1 MIFYLNV
8 KRGGSHSIIRK
19 LIMRINLSIFFIL
32 LAMIQVSAKGLFA
45 QKITL
50 DRTNSSL
57 NQLIKEIRTQSGYD
71 FFYNNALIAKAKP
84 VSIHVK
90 NVTLETALQKCF
102 ANQSFTYRI
111 TDKMVIIMEKDTD
124 TPVQT
129 SLLQESITGKVVDT
143 LGMPLPGATV
153 RIKGTTK
160 VTITDANGVFVFKEA
175 NNNVILEFSY
185 LGFVSREIKASA
197 NMGKIVLQVAQSGLN
212 EVVVTAM
219 GISREKKALGY
230 AVQDVKSEELTT
242 RPTNALSAISGKVSG
257 LQVISS
263 GGNMGGSTRVLLRGI
278 NSITGNNQPLYVIDG
293 TPIDNSDINTS
304 STVNGSAGK
313 DVGNLIQ
320 DINPDDI
327 ENISVLKGPSAAA
340 IYGSRAAN
348 GVILVTTKKG
358 SRKDK
363 FDIILNTGLDLENIV
378 RLPARQ
384 HLYGQ
389 GYANTFTKATING
402 KEYNMVD
409 YASDESWGPKLDGT
423 PVLHWYNL
431 DPEYPADYLNP
442 QPWVYPEHDV
452 NYFFRTGIANTNNIA
467 VSGASDKT
475 TYRLSYT
482 NKNVRGTVPNSSLG
496 RNAVNFSGSTQL
508 GIVNV
513 FSNLNYIKNT
523 SLGRPWTGAS
533 NRNIML
539 EAFQWGGVQVDY
551 KRLSDYKREDGT
563 PRPWNRTGY
572 LNTPAAKATRFID
585 NPYWSAYESYLEENR
600 DRIYGN
606 IGFTVDA
613 NNWLKL
619 TGKVHADIYTFEYQD
634 RIAVYSRS
642 QSQYQ
647 DYSNHFNEFNYEFLA
662 SAKHNWGDFSL
673 SGNAGGNI
681 RDQQRRIIDGLTQG
695 GLIIPQ
701 YYNLKN
707 APTVLNNNNFYHK
720 QVYSLYGSFSAGWKG
735 MLYLDGTL
743 RNDWSSTLPVNNN
756 SFIYPSV
763 TGSFVFSEI
772 AGIKKQE
779 WLDFAKIRLGWAQVG
794 NDTDPYQL
802 YPVYE
807 AQQSFNNNAPYRLPS
822 TLNNPLLKPE
832 ITTSV
837 EAGLNLQM
845 FKNRL
850 GLDVTYYNNNSRNQI
865 LAVPVSAAFGY
876 DNKIFNAGKINNKG
890 LEVTLN
896 GTPLKTDNF
905 EWNSTINWSRN
916 RNKVVSLDK
925 GVNTLELS
933 NLLVTLVAQE
943 GKPYGQIM
951 GNDFVYAPDGQR
963 VVQADGT
970 YLKTSQQVALGS
982 VLPDYLFGFQ
992 NTFRYKKMRLGFLI
1006 DGRMG
1011 GSFFS
1016 QTYKVGMYS
1025 GVLDRTAANGI
1036 RENGIVVDGVK
1047 ANVVFHPDG
1056 SYTVSNPVKNDTKIS
1071 ALNWARNEYSGPTTF
1086 SVFDA
1091 SYIKLR
1097 EVTLGYNFDL
1107 KKTSTIRSV
1116 GLTLY
1121 GRNLWNIYTKS
1132 KYIDP
1137 EFTNSGGNVQ
1147 GIEGG
1152 NIPVPITYGL
1162 NVSVKF

>member
-8 KRGGSHSIIRK
+8 NRGENHSIKRK
-19 LIMRINLSIFFIL
+19 LIMRINFSIFFIL
-32 LAMIQVSAKGLFA
+32 LAVIQVSAKDVFA
-45 QKITL
+45 QNITL
-50 DRTNSSL
+50 NRTNISL
-57 NQLIKEIRTQSGYD
+57 NKVIKEIRTQSGYD
-71 FFYNNALIAKAKP
+71 FFYNNALIAKARP

-90 NVTLETALQKCF
+90 NVSLNEALDRCF
-102 ANQSFTYRI
+102 ANQTFSYRI
-111 TDKMVIIMEKDTD
+111 TDKMVIIMEKDAGSLQ
-124 TPVQT
+124 PSAVQDRV
-129 SLLQESITGKVVDT
+129 TGKVLDT

-153 RIKGTTK
+153 RVKGTTK
-160 VTITDANGVFVFKEA
+160 VTITDANGVFVLNDVQE
-175 NNNVILEFSY
+175 NTILEISY
-185 LGFVSREIKASA
+185 LGFLTREVKAGTS
-197 NMGKIVLQVAQSGLN
+197 KIVLQAAQSGLN

-278 NSITGNNQPLYVIDG
+278 NSIMGNNQPLYVVDG
-293 TPIDNSDINTS
+293 TPIDNSDINTT
-304 STVNGSAGK
+304 STIDGSAGK

-320 DINPDDI
+320 DLNPDDI

-358 SRKDK
+358 SRKEK
-363 FDIILNTGLDLENIV
+363 FDITLNTGIDFENIV
-378 RLPARQ
+378 RLPTRQ
-384 HLYGQ
+384 HSYGQ
-389 GYANTFTKATING
+389 GYTGTFSKATING

-431 DPEYPADYLNP
+431 DPEYPADYLKP

-467 VSGASDKT
+467 ISGFNEKT

-508 GIVNV
+508 GAVNV

-551 KRLSDYKREDGT
+551 KKLSEYKREDGT
-563 PRPWNRTGY
+563 PRAWNRTSY
-572 LNTPAAKATRFID
+572 LNTPAGEATRFID

-647 DYSNHFNEFNYEFLA
+647 EYNNHFNEFNYEFLA
-662 SAKHNWGDFSL
+662 TAKKNWADFSL
-673 SGNAGGNI
+673 SGNVGGNI
-681 RDQQRRIIDGLTQG
+681 RNQKRRVIDGLTQG
-695 GLIIPQ
+695 RLIVPL

-707 APTVLNNNNFYHK
+707 APTVLNNNNLYEK
-720 QVYSLYGSFSAGWKG
+720 QVYSIYGSFSAGWKG

-743 RNDWSSTLPVNNN
+743 RNDWSSTLPVDNN

-763 TGSFVFSEI
+763 TGSFVFSELP
-772 AGIKKQE
+772 GIKKQE
-779 WLDFAKIRLGWAQVG
+779 WLDFAKLRLGWAQVG

-802 YPVYE
+802 YPVFE
-807 AQQSFNNNAPYRLPS
+807 PQQPFNTIPSYRLPG
-822 TLNNPLLKPE
+822 TLNNPSLKPE
-832 ITTSV
+832 ITSSL
-837 EAGLNLQM
+837 EAGINVQM
-845 FKNRL
+845 MKNRL
-850 GLDVTYYNNNSRNQI
+850 GFDITYYNNNSRNQI
-865 LAVPVSAAFGY
+865 LPIPVSAGFGY
-876 DNKIFNAGKINNKG
+876 DKKVLNAGKINNKG
-890 LEVTLN
+890 IEVTLN
-896 GTPLKTDNF
+896 GSPVKSGNF
-905 EWNSTINWSRN
+905 EWNSSLNWSRN
-916 RNKVVSLDK
+916 RNKVVTLEK

-951 GNDFVYAPDGQR
+951 GYDFVYAPDGQR

-970 YLKTSQQVALGS
+970 YLKTSQLVPLGS

-992 NTFRYKKMRLGFLI
+992 NTFRYKKLRLGFLI

-1036 RENGIVVDGVK
+1036 RENGVIVDGVK
-1047 ANVVFHPDG
+1047 ANVAFHPDG
-1056 SYTVSNPVKNDTKIS
+1056 SYTVSNTSKNDTRIS
-1071 ALNWARNEYSGPTTF
+1071 ALNWARNEYNGPTTF

-1097 EVTLGYNFDL
+1097 ELTMGYNFDL
-1107 KKTSTIRSV
+1107 KNTGTVRAV

-1121 GRNLWNIYTKS
+1121 ARNLWNIYTKS

-1137 EFTNSGGNVQ
+1137 EFTNSSGNVQ

>member
-1 MIFYLNV
+1 MIFYANV
-8 KRGGSHSIIRK
+8 KRGQGHSMKRK
-19 LIMRINLSIFFIL
+19 LIMRINLSIFFFL
-32 LAMIQVSAKGLFA
+32 LAIIQVAAKDVFA
-45 QKITL
+45 QRITL
-50 DRTNSSL
+50 NTSNSSL
-57 NQLIKEIRTQSGYD
+57 NQVIKEIRAQSGYD
-71 FFYNNALIAKAKP
+71 FFYNNALLAKARP
-84 VSIHVK
+84 VSVYVK
-90 NVTLETALQKCF
+90 NVSLEEALQKCF
-102 ANQSFTYRI
+102 ANQLFTYQI
-111 TDKMVIIMEKDTD
+111 TDKMVVILEKQAK
-124 TPVQT
+124 PESMAALRQT
-129 SLLQESITGKVVDT
+129 ITGKVVDS

-153 RIKGTTK
+153 KVKGSSR
-160 VTITDANGVFVFKEA
+160 VTLTDNKGVF
-175 NNNVILEFSY
+175 ILKDVDENAVLEISY
-185 LGFVSREIKASA
+185 LGFISRELKASA
-197 NMGKIVLQVAQSGLN
+197 NMGNIVLQASQSGLS

-230 AVQDVKSEELTT
+230 AVQEVKSEELAT
-242 RPTNALSAISGKVSG
+242 RPTNTLGAISGKVAG

-278 NSITGNNQPLYVIDG
+278 NSIKGNNHPLYVIDG
-293 TPIDNSDINTS
+293 TPIEDANFNTS
-304 STVNGSAGK
+304 STENGSAGK

-320 DINPDDI
+320 DLNPDDI

-340 IYGSRAAN
+340 LYGSRAAN
-348 GVILVTTKKG
+348 GVIMITTKKG
-358 SRKDK
+358 SKKDK
-363 FDIILNTGLDLENIV
+363 FDITLNTGVDFENIV
-378 RLPARQ
+378 RLPKRQ
-384 HLYGQ
+384 QLYGQ
-389 GYANTFTKATING
+389 GYANTFAKATIGG
-402 KEYNMVD
+402 KEYNIVD

-467 VSGASDKT
+467 ISGTSEKT
-475 TYRLSYT
+475 NYRLSYT

-496 RNAVNFSGSTQL
+496 RNSVNFSGATQL

-513 FSNLNYIKNT
+513 FSNMSYIKT
-523 SLGRPWTGAS
+523 TAMGRPWTGAS

-551 KRLSDYKREDGT
+551 KRLSEYKRPDGT
-563 PRPWNRTGY
+563 PRAWNRTSY
-572 LNTPAAKATRFID
+572 QNTPAGETTRFID

-600 DRIYGN
+600 DRLYGN

-613 NNWLKL
+613 ASWLKL

-647 DYSNHFNEFNYEFLA
+647 EYNNHANEFNYEFLA
-662 SAKHNWGDFSL
+662 TAKKAWGDFSL
-673 SGNAGGNI
+673 TGNLGGNI
-681 RDQQRRIIDGLTQG
+681 RDQKRRIMDGLTQG

-707 APTVLNNNNFYHK
+707 APSVLNNNNVYK
-720 QVYSLYGSFSAGWKG
+720 RQTYSLYGSFSAGWKG

-743 RNDWSSTLPVNNN
+743 RNDWSSTLPLNNN
-756 SFIYPSV
+756 SFAYPSV
-763 TGSFVFSEI
+763 TGSFVFSELP
-772 AGIKKQE
+772 GLKKQE

-802 YPVYE
+802 AQVYE
-807 AQQSFNNNAPYRLPS
+807 AQQAFNGNSSYKLPG

-832 ITTSV
+832 LTSSV
-837 EAGLNLQM
+837 ETGLSIQM

-850 GLDVTYYNNNSRNQI
+850 GLDVTYYHNNSRNQI
-865 LAVPVSAAFGY
+865 LSVPVSAAFGY
-876 DNKIFNAGKINNKG
+876 DNKFLNAGKINNQG
-890 LEVTLN
+890 IEVTLN
-896 GTPLKTDNF
+896 ATPVKSGSF
-905 EWNSTINWSRN
+905 EWNSTINWSKN
-916 RNKVVSLDK
+916 KNKVVKLDE
-925 GVNTLELS
+925 GVNSLELS

-951 GNDFVYAPDGQR
+951 GYDFVYAPDGQR

-970 YLKTSQQVALGS
+970 YLKASQLRPLGS

-992 NTFRYKKMRLGFLI
+992 NSFSYKKLRLGFLI

-1036 RENGIVVDGVK
+1036 RENGTIVDGVK
-1047 ANVVFHPDG
+1047 ADVVFQPDG
-1056 SYTVSNPVKNDTKIS
+1056 SYTVTNTRKNDTRIS
-1071 ALNWARNEYSGPTTF
+1071 ALNWARNEYNGPTTF
-1086 SVFDA
+1086 SIFDA

-1107 KKTSTIRSV
+1107 KKNSTVRSI

-1137 EFTNSGGNVQ
+1137 EFTNSNGNVQ